1 MMKYREQVI
10 SLYDEALLYR
20 TDPEDTLCHLSGID
34 DAEAYGSYLALLISR
49 LGISSTICDIGCG
62 TLSPLRVL
70 KNVFMPPDIVLRC
83 RRPVKTN
90 KEADLKD
97 QNVEKN
103 LEENANFSY
112 PFSPCSCNTP
122 LGYFGTQDCF
132 KGQSPVEQRI
142 QGDIIK
148 ELRYTALDINDIMIK
163 KAKERWKDYPNIS
176 FGIYDLEDC
185 NLQNNYDIILLQESL
200 AYFEEEDINNLI
212 DYYYTKTNKVL
223 SLSLLDGTL
232 PWQVQDELLISQRH
246 PMTTLSYVLAN
257 YQFSTVDRALHP
269 NRYRVSIFKEQKYYD
284 LVQGIERGHYFW
296 QR

>member
-1 MMKYREQVI
+1 MMKQRQQVI
-10 SLYDEALLYR
+10 SLYDEALFYR
-20 TDPEDTLCHLSGID
+20 SDPEDTLCHLSGID

-70 KNVFMPPDIVLRC
+70 KNVFSPPDCVLRC
-83 RRPVKTN
+83 RRPDKTATEQNSVNKDVKDTHEDN
-90 KEADLKD
+90 S
-97 QNVEKN
+97 V
-103 LEENANFSY
+103 FSY
-112 PFSPCSCNTP
+112 PFRPVDLSNIFNT
-122 LGYFGTQDCF
+122 QECF
-132 KGQSPVEQRI
+132 KVPQGPLDNSQS
-142 QGDIIK
+142 DIIR
-148 ELRYTALDINDIMIK
+148 ELRYTALDINPNMIK

-185 NLQNNYDIILLQESL
+185 DLQDNYDIILLQESL

-212 DYYYTKTNKVL
+212 DYYYTKTNKVI